1 MDSDDIVRKIKLN
14 REQIVRNNE
23 AAIQA
28 FWLLKNECENI
39 VDEEIKLN
47 ITLSEALYLFQ
58 AKSDYRK
65 SIDISQEVLER
76 YPGSIYKN
84 VVAMLL
90 RNIGQCYA
98 YLGEYDLAERFLQE
112 AIDNLDKTDAM
123 FNANK
128 ALILNSMAMTCEF
141 KGADYEK
148 AINYLNEAMM
158 LLSGDNDAVKR
169 ANCLMGLGNLYN
181 TLNNVPKALDKYL
194 QAAEIFEATQ
204 ELGNIAATYSN
215 IANCYLKMNEFELC
229 ESNHNKALDIRMR
242 LGAPYPLGISYFNL
256 GTFYKITG
264 DYEQAYHFLHT
275 ALALVKEVNNAPFI
289 AEIIEELD
297 AVDQLAKNRRSK

>member
-1 MDSDDIVRKIKLN
+1 MDSAVIIKQIKAN

-23 AAIQA
+23 AAVQA
-28 FWLLKNECENI
+28 FWVLKSEYENTTN
-39 VDEEIKLN
+39 EEIKLN
-47 ITLSEALYLFQ
+47 IALSEALYLFQ

-65 SIDISQEVLER
+65 SIDVSQEVLQQ
-76 YPGSIYKN
+76 YPGSQYKN
-84 VVAMLL
+84 VVAMHL
-90 RNIGQCYA
+90 RSIGQCYA
-98 YLGEYDLAERFLQE
+98 YMGEFNLAERFLQE
-112 AIDNLDKTDAM
+112 AIENLDKKHPYY
-123 FNANK
+123 NSNR

-148 AINYLNEAMM
+148 AIDYLNEAMM

-194 QAAEIFEATQ
+194 QAAEIFEEAR

-229 ESNHNKALDIRMR
+229 ESYHNKALDIRMR
-242 LGAPYPLGISYFNL
+242 LGAPYPLGISYYNL
-256 GTFYKITG
+256 GAYYKVAG

-275 ALALVKEVNNAPFI
+275 ALVLVKEVNNQPFI
-289 AEIIEELD
+289 DEITTELE
-297 AVDQLAKNRRSK
+297 AVDQLAKKNRGK